1 MLHQMKKIR
10 LLFAAF
16 VATLLATSCTQYN
29 FEDTGLANGKHEK
42 SMWDYFGE
50 DSYNWDSLRVM
61 AKRADLI
68 PLFQG
73 NSPYGKDFTFFGPT
87 NHTIRRYLKKNGLEK
102 VSDIPVNDCKIFI
115 LNGVLLKHMMLD
127 DFKRGT
133 QSTDTSTPIGK
144 GGEMFTMASGR
155 QLWIYSFQ
163 EPYNNVPGTGPVQ
176 IYLVSPTTTRMSHVG
191 SCNIETQTGVV
202 HALDYNFNLND
213 F

>member
-1 MLHQMKKIR
+1 MQHQMKKIR
-10 LLFAAF
+10 LLFTAF

-102 VSDIPVNDCKIFI
+102 VSDIPVNDCKTFI

-176 IYLVSPTTTRMSHVG
+176 IYLVSPTTTRTSHVG

>member
-1 MLHQMKKIR
+1 MQHQMKKIR

-16 VATLLATSCTQYN
+16 VATLLATSCTQYH

-61 AKRADLI
+61 ARRANLVS
-68 PLFQG
+68 LFQG
-73 NSPYGKDFTFFGPT
+73 NSAYGKDFTFFGPT
-87 NHTIRRYLKKNGLEK
+87 NITIMRYLQDNHLN
-102 VSDIPVNDCKIFI
+102 SIADIPVNDCKTFI
-115 LNGVLLKHMMLD
+115 LNGVLRKHMMLD
-127 DFKRGT
+127 DFKQGT
-133 QSTDTSTPIGK
+133 KSTDVSTPIGK
-144 GGEMFTMASGR
+144 GGEMFTMASGL
-155 QLWIYSFQ
+155 QLWVYSFR
-163 EPYNNVPGTGPVQ
+163 EAYNNVPGTGPVQ
-176 IYLVSPTTTRMSHVG
+176 IYLVSPTTTRTSHVG